1 MKVDNNEDCHYGRFV
16 RMSIN
21 ALRFNF
27 ISMRDERHGTG
38 FLEKGKEVCVRIRLN
53 VPLRVLRN
61 EDRMMHVICHRR
73 CLTL

>member
-38 FLEKGKEVCVRIRLN
+38 FLEKGKVVF
-53 VPLRVLRN
+53 VLGS
-61 EDRMMHVICHRR
+61 D
-73 CLTL
+73 

>member
-1 MKVDNNEDCHYGRFV
+1 MYNERLLFVGIYCVYCQIVRLKRNKMKVDNNEDCHYGRFV

-38 FLEKGKEVCVRIRLN
+38 FLEKGKEVF
-53 VPLRVLRN
+53 VLGS
-61 EDRMMHVICHRR
+61 D
-73 CLTL
+73 